1 VTLPGDREPS
11 YAGALRER
19 LFERR
24 VVILNGPLDDE
35 PAAEA
40 AAALMTLDATGD
52 EKVQLLLNCS
62 GGTYDA
68 AFTIIDVIDLLGVP
82 VHATCMG
89 AIEGPPVGV
98 LAVADHRVAAPHTR
112 VRLDEPSSAF
122 EGRAG
127 DVARW
132 ADEQRRQ
139 QERFCARLAAAMQR
153 PARWVTEAIRKGRT
167 LDVHEAVRYGL
178 VDEIASPRAASVR
191 ALSGGTI
198 GFQPGRSRNR

>member
-68 AFTIIDVIDLLGVP
+68 AFTIMDVIDLLGVP

-112 VRLDEPSSAF
+112 VRLHEPSSAF

>member
-1 VTLPGDREPS
+1 MILPGDRDS
-11 YAGALRER
+11 TNAGGLRER

-24 VVILNGPLDDE
+24 VVILNGHLDDE

-52 EKVQLLLNCS
+52 DKVQLLLNCN
-62 GGTYDA
+62 GGAYDA
-68 AFTIIDVIDLLGVP
+68 AFTLMDVIDLLGVP

-89 AIEGPPVGV
+89 ALEGPPVGV
-98 LAVADHRVAAPHTR
+98 LAVADHRVAAPHS
-112 VRLDEPSSAF
+112 RLRMCEPSGAF

-127 DVARW
+127 DIARW
-132 ADEQRRQ
+132 AEEQRRQ

-153 PARWVTEAIRKGRT
+153 PVKWVTDAMRMGRM

-178 VDEIASPRAASVR
+178 VDEIAAPRAAPVR
-191 ALSGGTI
+191 SLSGGTL
-198 GFQPGRSRNR
+198 GFHSGSSRH

>member
-1 VTLPGDREPS
+1 MIPPGDHD
-11 YAGALRER
+11 ADQIGGLRER

-24 VVILNGPLDDE
+24 VVILNMRLDDE
-35 PAAEA
+35 SAAEA

-52 EKVQLLLNCS
+52 DKVQLLLNCT

-68 AFTIIDVIDLLGVP
+68 AFTIMDVIDLLGVP

-89 AIEGPPVGV
+89 AVEGPSVGV
-98 LAVADHRVAAPHTR
+98 LAVADRRVAAPHS
-112 VRLDEPSSAF
+112 RLRLCEPSSAF

-132 ADEQRRQ
+132 AEEQRRQ

-153 PARWVTEAIRKGRT
+153 PARWVTDAMRTGRT

-178 VDEIASPRAASVR
+178 VDEIATPRAASVR
-191 ALSGGTI
+191 SLSGGTM
-198 GFQPGRSRNR
+198 GFQPGRSRPH